1 MNQSVTQTAT
11 SSTTY
16 SILFSIC
23 LAHFINDLLQIVLQ
37 SNFPIFKEDYS
48 LTYAQIGIIT
58 FTFQITSSILQPF
71 VGNFTDKHP
80 MPYSFV
86 IGMTCTLI
94 GIISL
99 SLANGY
105 ISILISSSI
114 IGMGSSIFH
123 PESSKLA
130 FYAAGGRRGL
140 AQSIFQI
147 GGNTGTAIGPLLV
160 TLIVIPKG
168 QRYIAVFG
176 VFAVLGIFLLYK
188 VGNWY
193 QNFIRSHK
201 RQVRSSQHVHL
212 ELPKRKVEIT
222 LLILLI
228 LIFSKYF
235 YMASMTSFVQFFL
248 IDKFHFSVKM
258 SQTYLFVFLIAV
270 ALGTLIG
277 GPLGDKIGR
286 KFVIWFSILGSAPFA
301 LMLPYANATWVLIL
315 LVFIGLILSS
325 AFSSILVYGQELLP
339 GRTGMVSGFFYGFA
353 FGMGGIGAAV
363 LGSLADSYGMSNV
376 FIWCSFLPLL
386 GMLAVYIPNL
396 KAIENKEI

>member
-1 MNQSVTQTAT
+1 MAIVESSNAGKTA
-11 SSTTY
+11 Y
-16 SILFSIC
+16 PIVFSIC
-23 LAHFINDLLQIVLQ
+23 IAHFINDLLQIVLQ
-37 SNFPIFKEDYS
+37 SNFPVFKEDYH

-80 MPYSFV
+80 QPFSFV
-86 IGMTCTLI
+86 IGMSLTLI
-94 GIISL
+94 GILLL
-99 SLANGY
+99 SFSNGY
-105 ISILISSSI
+105 TAILISSSI

-160 TLIVIPKG
+160 AYIVLPNG
-168 QRYIAVFG
+168 QRYIAFFG
-176 VFAVLGIFLLYK
+176 LFAIIGISILYRVGKWYRIFL
-188 VGNWY
+188 
-193 QNFIRSHK
+193 QQHK
-201 RQVRSSQHVHL
+201 REVRSSQHVRI
-212 ELPKRKVEIT
+212 EYSKRKVTIT
-222 LLILLI
+222 LIILLV

-235 YMASMTSFVQFFL
+235 YMASMTSFLQFFL
-248 IDKFHFSVKM
+248 MDRYGFTVEKA
-258 SQTYLFVFLIAV
+258 QTYLFVFLLAV

-301 LMLPYANATWVLIL
+301 LLLPYAGETWA
-315 LVFIGLILSS
+315 LVFLIIIGLILAS
-325 AFSSILVYGQELLP
+325 AFPSILVYGQELLP

-353 FGMGGIGAAV
+353 FGMGGVGAAV
-363 LGSLADSYGMSNV
+363 LGALADSLGMNQV
-376 FIWCSFLPLL
+376 FIWCSFLPII
-386 GMLAVYIPNL
+386 GILAIYIPN
-396 KAIENKEI
+396 IHHT